1 MDPYADEILEALGLP
16 TTIARFRELDYF
28 QVLGIDPVVD
38 SNEEIMKAA
47 SGRMRTVREFAKG
60 GTRDY
65 AREMERL
72 IIQAR
77 NTLGDPAKRRRYCLE
92 KGFTTGGGPGGL
104 IEVEGEPRAGA
115 ERTAYDKAAPV
126 KKGGGGKIFLVILLI
141 LIILAVIAV
150 LKYGTKEV
158 KEEGS
163 QLLDRAKETARDIS
177 KEVTK

>member
-16 TTIARFRELDYF
+16 TTVTRFRELDYF
-28 QVLGIDPVVD
+28 QILGVDPSID

-47 SGRMRTVREFAKG
+47 SARMRKVREFAKG

-72 IIQAR
+72 IIQGR

-104 IEVEGEPRAGA
+104 IEIEGEPRVAA

-126 KKGGGGKIFLVILLI
+126 KKGGGKIFLVILLI
-141 LIILAVIAV
+141 LIALAVIAV
-150 LKYGTKEV
+150 VKYGTKEA
-158 KEEGS
+158 KEKGS
-163 QLLDRAKETARDIS
+163 DLLDRARETAKDIS
-177 KEVTK
+177 KEVTE